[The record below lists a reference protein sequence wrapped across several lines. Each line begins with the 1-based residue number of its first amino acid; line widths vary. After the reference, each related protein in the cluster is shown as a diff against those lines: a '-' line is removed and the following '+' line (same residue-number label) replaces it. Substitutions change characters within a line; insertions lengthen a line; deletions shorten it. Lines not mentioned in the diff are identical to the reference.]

1 MHITKKLAAAHA
13 EGRATYSFEYFPPKT
28 AQGVQNLYD
37 RMDRMHGYGP
47 AFIDITWGAGGRMS
61 HLTCEMV
68 KVAQSA
74 YGLET
79 CMHLTCTDMEHSKID
94 GALKEAYD
102 AGCTNILALR
112 GDPPREQEKWEQTDG
127 TAFRYARD
135 LIKYIKSKY
144 GDHFD
149 NGIAGYPEG
158 CDETTD
164 ADAHIPYLKEKVD
177 AGGTF
182 IVTQMCY
189 DADIFIDWVKQ
200 CREAGIPKSVPIIPG
215 VMPIQ
220 TYDSFLRRAKWTQ
233 CRIPPDFMEALE
245 PVKADDAAVREVG
258 KNLVAKFCRKLLD
271 SGTTMH
277 LHFYTMNLEAS
288 TRMALE
294 ELAMTPSGDV
304 HDPDLK
310 PLPWRQSLG
319 RNRREENV
327 RPIFWRN
334 RNRSYVARTQ
344 DWDEFPN
351 GRWGDSRSPAFGSLD
366 AYGIGLKGTNEH
378 NRKLWGE
385 PKTVQDISD
394 LFVGYM
400 SGKVQTL
407 PWSEAPI
414 SSEADVLRQ
423 DLIDLNSRGLL
434 TINSQPAVDGVKST
448 DSVYGWGPRNGY
460 VYQKAYLEV
469 LISPSLISTLIDRM
483 DSDADITYYAV
494 NNSGELKTNVTA
506 DCGPNAVT
514 WGVFPGK
521 EIVQPTIV
529 ETVSFLAWRDE
540 FYHLGS
546 EWAKCYDEGSESKKI
561 VREITESWYLV
572 NIVHNDFR
580 QGRGIF
586 PLFDGLRVEGVAGK
600 KAQAAVNGETPQTNG
615 TTHYQAN
622 GGEKKPEVDGVP
634 DKNNAVNGAD
644 AEAAKKPELD
654 GVPDK
659 NNAVDGADVEASKTP
674 LKN

>member
-1 MHITKKLAAAHA
+1 MWNTVVTCPSITAPSKRLDNMHITKKLAAAHA
-13 EGRATYSFEYFPPKT
+13 EGRPTYSFEYFPPKT

-37 RMDRMHGYGP
+37 RMDRMHSFGP
-47 AFIDITWGAGGRMS
+47 AFIDVTWGAGGRMS

-79 CMHLTCTDMEHSKID
+79 CMHLTCTDMERSKID
-94 GALKEAYD
+94 GALKEAYQ

-112 GDPPREQEKWEQTDG
+112 GDPPREKEKWEQTDG

-149 NGIAGYPEG
+149 IGVAGYPEG
-158 CDETTD
+158 CDEETD
-164 ADAHIPYLKEKVD
+164 ADGHIPYLKEKID

-189 DADIFIDWVKQ
+189 DADVFVEWVKK
-200 CREAGIPKSVPIIPG
+200 CREAGIAESVPMIPG
-215 VMPIQ
+215 IMPIQ
-220 TYDSFLRRAKWTQ
+220 TYDSFLRRANWTQ
-233 CRIPPDFMEALE
+233 CRIPPDWMTALE

-258 KNLVAKFCRKLLD
+258 KDLVADFCRKVLD

-277 LHFYTMNLEAS
+277 LHFYTMNLAAS
-288 TRMALE
+288 TRMVLE
-294 ELAMTPSGDV
+294 ELAVTPASES
-304 HDPDLK
+304 HHPDIK

-319 RNRREENV
+319 LNRRDENV

-351 GRWGDSRSPAFGSLD
+351 GRWGDSRSPAFGGLD

-385 PKTVQDISD
+385 PKSIKDVAE

-400 SGKVQTL
+400 SGKVETL
-407 PWSEAPI
+407 PWSESPI
-414 SSEADVLRQ
+414 SSEADILRS
-423 DLIDLNSRGLL
+423 DLIELNGRGLL
-434 TINSQPAVDGVKST
+434 TINSQPAVDGAKST
-448 DSVYGWGPRNGY
+448 HAIYGWGPRNGY

-469 LISPSLISTLIDRM
+469 LISPALIDTVIKRM
-483 DSDADITYYAV
+483 QDDEDITYYAV
-494 NNSGELKTNVTA
+494 NASGELKTNA
-506 DCGPNAVT
+506 PSDGGPNAVT

-546 EWAKCYDEGSESKKI
+546 EWAKCYDEGSVSKELI
-561 VREITESWYLV
+561 REITEHWYLV

-580 QGRGIF
+580 QQKGIF
-586 PLFDGLRVEGVAGK
+586 PLLDGLREPSLKSEVNGVVHMNGTAHAEEVDGTRKPEVNGVADGNNVVNGAAK
-600 KAQAAVNGETPQTNG
+600 AVNGETRN
-615 TTHYQAN
+615 
-622 GGEKKPEVDGVP
+622 
-634 DKNNAVNGAD
+634 
-644 AEAAKKPELD
+644 
-654 GVPDK
+654 
-659 NNAVDGADVEASKTP
+659 
-674 LKN
+674 